1 MNVCVYDNIRLQIIQ
16 VKKLNLLL
24 YNNVIVWILTWP
36 A

>member
-24 YNNVIVWILTWP
+24 FNNVSVWILTWP